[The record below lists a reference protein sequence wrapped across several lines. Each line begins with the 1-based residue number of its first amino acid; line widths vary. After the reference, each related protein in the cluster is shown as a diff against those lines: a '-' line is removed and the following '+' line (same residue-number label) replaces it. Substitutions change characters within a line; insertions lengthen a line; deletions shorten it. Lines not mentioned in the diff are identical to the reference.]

1 MCIFQTQRHL
11 RSDMLRV
18 TMGDIMDQLGLEY
31 HRMTLVCLVGYGCNQ
46 IPFNEIF
53 TDLFVAEVKH
63 IETTW

>member
-1 MCIFQTQRHL
+1 
-11 RSDMLRV
+11 MLRV
-18 TMGDIMDQLGLEY
+18 TMGDIMDHLGLEY
-31 HRMTLVCLVGYGCNQ
+31 HRMTLVCLVGSGCNQ